1 MRAALSDADGVLS
14 PRDRAMGS
22 IMYYTGMRPV
32 DVVGMRLSDIDW
44 AHDRIELTQE
54 KTAAP
59 LVLPLTAA
67 IGNPIFE
74 YIETSRPDTG
84 DDHVFLGALPPHDP
98 LSPSALYHV
107 ASKIYDAAGVRT
119 EKGRR
124 RGTHLFRYNVGTT
137 LVGSGVPRPVASAVL
152 GHTDPESLDH
162 YLFADMAHL
171 RECALDVSPFPV
183 AEGVYS

>member
-1 MRAALSDADGVLS
+1 
-14 PRDRAMGS
+14 
-22 IMYYTGMRPV
+22 MYYTGMRPV
-32 DVVGMRLSDIDW
+32 DVVGMRLADIDW
-44 AHDRIELTQE
+44 ARDRIVLTQE

-74 YIETSRPDTG
+74 YVESSRPDTG

-107 ASKIYDAAGVRT
+107 ASRIYDAAGVRT
-119 EKGRR
+119 EGGRR
-124 RGTHLFRYNVGTT
+124 RGTHLFRYNVGTK

-152 GHTDPESLDH
+152 GHEDPTSIDS
-162 YLFADMAHL
+162 YLHADFEHL
-171 RECALDVSPFPV
+171 RTCAIDVSRFPV
-183 AEGVYS
+183 REGALANG